1 MSKVSP
7 KLSESPVT
15 GQEEQSRR
23 VAQSISDLV
32 VRKPN
37 ACIGFPTGRT
47 PTLMYHYLVEFTKQ
61 RKIDWSK
68 VQCLALDDYLDTDE
82 KYSFQTYLSTNL
94 YEPLK
99 IPADNRHNPRFIDD
113 YDALINQLGGLDLTL
128 LGVGTNGH
136 IAFNE
141 PTTPRWSWTHCAWLA
156 QSTRQAAKSTFGTL
170 EQVPERGVTIGI
182 STILAS
188 RRIILM
194 AFGEEKRNILNQA
207 FTNVAS
213 SNIPVS
219 YLLLHKDV
227 SLFTDLELYAPWRDG

>member
-1 MSKVSP
+1 MNKFSP

-15 GQEEQSRR
+15 SQEEQSRR
-23 VAQSISDLV
+23 VALSVSDLV
-32 VRKPN
+32 AQKPN

-47 PTLMYHYLVEFTKQ
+47 PTIMYRYLVELTKA
-61 RKIDWSK
+61 RRIDWSR

-82 KYSFQTYLSTNL
+82 KYSFQTYLSKHL
-94 YEPLK
+94 YNPLK
-99 IPADNRHNPRFIDD
+99 IPPDNCHNPRFTDG
-113 YDALINQLGGLDLTL
+113 YDALINRLGGLDLTL

-141 PTTPRWSWTHCAWLA
+141 PTTPRLSWTHCVWLTSSTRVAA
-156 QSTRQAAKSTFGTL
+156 QSSFGKL
-170 EQVPERGVTIGI
+170 EDVPERGVTIGI

-188 RRIILM
+188 RKIILM
-194 AFGEEKRNILNQA
+194 AFGEEKRDILNQA
-207 FTNVAS
+207 FANVAS

-227 SLFTDLELYAPWRDG
+227 SLFTDLDLYAPWRNG